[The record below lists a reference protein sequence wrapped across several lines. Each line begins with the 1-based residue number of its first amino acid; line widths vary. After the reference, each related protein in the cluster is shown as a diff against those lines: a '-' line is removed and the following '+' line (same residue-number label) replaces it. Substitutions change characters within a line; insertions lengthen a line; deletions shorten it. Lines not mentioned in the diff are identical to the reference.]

1 MRCGTESEFAGAET
15 FPFSLSVSFSFSF
28 GLPLVNSRG
37 LFFSA
42 SLCTQDALELFLSA
56 TTNEE
61 SSEMAARGLSG
72 VSKLAKAECVRENRL
87 AECLQKASQ
96 VPETF
101 LVEHEACTWLEQ
113 LKCVATLLESKRNVP
128 KVSEASV
135 SIALGTCARGMYL
148 AKKSATAKESG
159 MVVSQAISSAR
170 RILDTV
176 FVEAK
181 KNDNEEAL
189 SVAEK
194 TFQDLVTISR
204 REEDDCLSGAIDCEY
219 KHVRESTVATVASI
233 ELCNALVES
242 HFDLFQ
248 KNEMLMRTLKER
260 FCPIVEETLEKK
272 FFCAAETTDFA
283 QRRAV
288 LQTLKSFVKVGR
300 GGGFEKCIKTCLDR
314 LVSSLESEMP
324 AWLRASSLEILRF
337 FCADGDICSFLHDA
351 YYDPTKKDDSDT
363 ETPLGSICLIQAR
376 IVQ

>member
-1 MRCGTESEFAGAET
+1 M
-15 FPFSLSVSFSFSF
+15 
-28 GLPLVNSRG
+28 
-37 LFFSA
+37 
-42 SLCTQDALELFLSA
+42 
-56 TTNEE
+56 
-61 SSEMAARGLSG
+61 
-72 VSKLAKAECVRENRL
+72 
-87 AECLQKASQ
+87 
-96 VPETF
+96 PETF

-113 LKCVATLLESKRNVP
+113 LKCVANVVGEQEECAESERG
-128 KVSEASV
+128 ERF
-135 SIALGTCARGMYL
+135 IALGTCARGMYL

-170 RILDTV
+170 NSLDAV

-181 KNDNEEAL
+181 ENDNEEAL

-194 TFQDLVTISR
+194 TFQDLVTMSR
-204 REEDDCLSGAIDCEY
+204 REEDGCLSGAIDCEY
-219 KHVRESTVATVASI
+219 KHVRESIVATVASI

-242 HFDLFQ
+242 HFDSS
-248 KNEMLMRTLKER
+248 KERNVDANAKER

-314 LVSSLESEMP
+314 FLCVFFRKRMP
-324 AWLRASSLEILRF
+324 AWLRGHLAGNLAIFSR
-337 FCADGDICSFLHDA
+337 DGDICSFLHDA

-376 IVQ
+376 IVQSGLSMNSSEPTTSYWKPQGPLTTPQRKNSRRRCKSYLLR